1 MCIRSLRSLQER
13 KVLFILGWQKLGIR
27 TVLQYEASVKWTIHI
42 ARGTKRRE
50 ITTATLLRQRRGG
63 GSSSSIEKKMISR
76 TARHAWDHIFV
87 VDNLSFIGPRP
98 HLHDWPVVCF
108 FRLCRVRRRRRRDRS
123 LDFRRAM
130 PHGECQ
136 CRIKVH
142 LRMRPS
148 SKPSAALHFDE
159 TKAMVRIDVQ
169 KKQSNVGGPPRS
181 YTDQIVFSLDSVIQV
196 HLLP

>member
-1 MCIRSLRSLQER
+1 
-13 KVLFILGWQKLGIR
+13 
-27 TVLQYEASVKWTIHI
+27 
-42 ARGTKRRE
+42 
-50 ITTATLLRQRRGG
+50 
-63 GSSSSIEKKMISR
+63 
-76 TARHAWDHIFV
+76 
-87 VDNLSFIGPRP
+87 
-98 HLHDWPVVCF
+98 
-108 FRLCRVRRRRRRDRS
+108 VRRRRRRRRRRDQS

>member
-1 MCIRSLRSLQER
+1 
-13 KVLFILGWQKLGIR
+13 
-27 TVLQYEASVKWTIHI
+27 
-42 ARGTKRRE
+42 
-50 ITTATLLRQRRGG
+50 
-63 GSSSSIEKKMISR
+63 
-76 TARHAWDHIFV
+76 
-87 VDNLSFIGPRP
+87 
-98 HLHDWPVVCF
+98 
-108 FRLCRVRRRRRRDRS
+108 LCRVRRRRRRRDQS

-159 TKAMVRIDVQ
+159 TKAMVQIDVQ

-181 YTDQIVFSLDSVIQV
+181 YTDQIVFSLDSVIQTTNQETV
-196 HLLP
+196 FESCAKQLVEDVLQGYHGTIMTYGQVGSGKTFTMTGDMKVDSPSQFSSLIAIFISISNAQIDRLDYAKKRVDLRLVSFNYTTTI